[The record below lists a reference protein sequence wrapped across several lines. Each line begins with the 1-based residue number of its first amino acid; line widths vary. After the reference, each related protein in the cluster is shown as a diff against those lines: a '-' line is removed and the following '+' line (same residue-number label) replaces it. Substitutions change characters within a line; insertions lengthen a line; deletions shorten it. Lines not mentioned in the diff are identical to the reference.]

1 MIPFASQRGGGNDLA
16 THLQNEAENE
26 QVEVAHIRG
35 AVAHDLHGAFAEWE
49 LQADCLTKCQN
60 YLYSLSINPWDK
72 INGPMSRDQYM
83 DYIGRVEDSLGL
95 ADQPRAV
102 VFHHK
107 NGREHA
113 HVVWSRID
121 ADEGKAIQMSF
132 DHQKLMMVTREFARD
147 HDLVLPDGY
156 EQSHAEKQKNR
167 QNSLYDQH
175 QQNNTGRT
183 KEERM
188 AEVTQAWRSADG
200 PQGFVNAL
208 ADMGY
213 VLATGNRPYVL
224 VDLHGHMSALP
235 RMIDDKSVRSKD
247 VVAFLEKDYPASA
260 LPTVD
265 EAREAAARY
274 RDQLTQHMDYEA
286 WAAKADALKQ
296 AHLERRK
303 SLEAEKAGLAERMA
317 KEKAALAQKQ
327 AVEAKRL
334 EEAVAKHE
342 QAVAEKRAQFNPKGL
357 MAFLGRASGAMFV
370 RRVLHDYQDKKRH
383 AGQADDREALAF
395 VHQEEQCLQEKKHAA
410 LERDIERRLRNLE
423 KVEAREFAA
432 LDQKFERARHQ
443 GLRRELNRT
452 NIDSLSEHFRD
463 AAGQVRGGHE
473 GDGNAGHDIPDLTH
487 DFDRAS
493 GADQDDGD
501 GDGGDERDHHPRS
514 EEHMRNRSRKKD
526 QDRGRD
532 R

>member
-121 ADEGKAIQMSF
+121 TDEGKAIQMSF

-147 HDLVLPDGY
+147 HDLILPDGY
-156 EQSHAEKQKNR
+156 EQSHADKQKNR

-188 AEVTQAWRSADG
+188 AEVTQAWRSADS

-247 VVAFLEKDYPASA
+247 VVAFLEKDYPADA

-296 AHLERRK
+296 SHIERRK
-303 SLEAEKAGLAERMA
+303 PLEAEKAGLAEHMA
-317 KEKAALAQKQ
+317 KEKAALAKKQ
-327 AVEAKRL
+327 AAEAKRL
-334 EEAVAKHE
+334 EETIASQE
-342 QAVAEKRAQFNPKGL
+342 QAVADKRAQFDPKGL

-383 AGQADDREALAF
+383 AGQVNDREALAF
-395 VHQEEQCLQEKKHAA
+395 VHQEEQRLQDKKQAA
-410 LERDIERRLRNLE
+410 LEQDIERRLRNLE

-432 LDQKFERARHQ
+432 LDLKFERARHQ
-443 GLRRELNRT
+443 GLRQELNRT

-473 GDGNAGHDIPDLTH
+473 GDGLAGHDIPDLTH
-487 DFDRAS
+487 EFDRAS
-493 GADQDDGD
+493 GADQDEGES
-501 GDGGDERDHHPRS
+501 DGGDERDHHPHS
-514 EEHMRNRSRKKD
+514 EEHMRSRRRKKD